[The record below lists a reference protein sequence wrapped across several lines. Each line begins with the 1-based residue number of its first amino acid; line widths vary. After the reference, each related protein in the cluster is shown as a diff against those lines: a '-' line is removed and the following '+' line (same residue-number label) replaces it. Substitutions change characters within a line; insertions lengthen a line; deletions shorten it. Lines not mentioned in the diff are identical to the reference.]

1 MTNPRHYHILEIV
14 TLNCNFSFDS
24 SNHLIYASAHNY
36 STGKNGVVEPLF
48 CLLLLAISRV

>member
-24 SNHLIYASAHNY
+24 SNHLTYASAHNY